1 MIYLAEITAGLPTS
15 TGRNIVWGTRRKIYK
30 VEVGRLRKKIRDIL
44 PCVSVISSTRLW
56 KRHLCQALNIALNT
70 PIQGID
76 PDGICVLPSR
86 RSERANFT
94 KIPRSELSTFSKLIP
109 ISRKKKKFLTSSP
122 PSSLLFLAE
131 YFNKTLRELM
141 EKRGN
146 KKKMTLIRFVNVY
159 KNSWE
164 RKEERNRGRNEIFDR
179 SWKFE

>member
-1 MIYLAEITAGLPTS
+1 MEFAFYRPEGASA
-15 TGRNIVWGTRRKIYK
+15 
-30 VEVGRLRKKIRDIL
+30 
-44 PCVSVISSTRLW
+44 
-56 KRHLCQALNIALNT
+56 Q
-70 PIQGID
+70 
-76 PDGICVLPSR
+76 
-86 RSERANFT
+86 
-94 KIPRSELSTFSKLIP
+94 
-109 ISRKKKKFLTSSP
+109 ISRKFLGQNFRPFLNSSPFPACSPKEKKFLTSSP

-179 SWKFE
+179 S

>member
-1 MIYLAEITAGLPTS
+1 MLKWVVCE
-15 TGRNIVWGTRRKIYK
+15 RKFVIFFP
-30 VEVGRLRKKIRDIL
+30 R
-44 PCVSVISSTRLW
+44 CVSVISSTRLW

-146 KKKMTLIRFVNVY
+146 KKKNDTHSF
-159 KNSWE
+159 
-164 RKEERNRGRNEIFDR
+164 RKRV
-179 SWKFE
+179 